1 MEGGEP
7 MQAPLKKPTPKQ
19 YSGRGTGKVV
29 RTITYEREAD
39 DLVRFYA
46 PGGRDHGRFI
56 ARCVFEHHARRVW
69 EAELLTR
76 TAWPW
81 PDGGGQP

>member
-1 MEGGEP
+1 MT
-7 MQAPLKKPTPKQ
+7 AASKKPPAKR
-19 YSGRGTGKVV
+19 YSGRGAGKVV

-46 PGGRDHGRFI
+46 PGGRDYGRFI
-56 ARCVFEHHARRVW
+56 ARCIFQFHAHKLW

-76 TAWPW
+76 IARERCPETA
-81 PDGGGQP
+81 QA